1 MLLSQLDYKKNIIF
15 TGDFNVKFNNND
27 KLADS
32 LCDLFASFGM
42 YPTVKENTRNNS
54 CLDNVFTNINQ
65 SYIEVNVFD
74 TSFSDHLAV
83 SFDFT
88 YTYEKQCKTK
98 IMYRP
103 ITDEGL
109 FLLHNQIEN
118 INWQL
123 LFDQDSNIEE
133 KFSNFLDNIVHC
145 VDSCLPMKSKLVD
158 KSSPPKIYWFDD
170 ELKQLREKLVIMK
183 QFHQAFPEL
192 ISREEL
198 NNLRNKYRYLIK
210 IKRKNAVDMYINQ
223 ASNKN
228 LAMWNLIKQNGGKQT
243 CSNKKSSTL
252 NSDNFNEFFTN
263 IAKNIVNQLPKMN
276 TDRVNKMVDVV
287 TTRVFD
293 TYNRYS
299 PLNNNHNESLASLS
313 TLKRFSKD
321 QRLKK
326 VLTREADQKARD
338 AQLFD
343 IKENHPDVQLP
354 RKRPFMGLSC
364 QNCLL
369 TSRVSS
375 VNV

>member
-276 TDRVNKMVDVV
+276 TD
-287 TTRVFD
+287 
-293 TYNRYS
+293 S
-299 PLNNNHNESLASLS
+299 
-313 TLKRFSKD
+313 
-321 QRLKK
+321 
-326 VLTREADQKARD
+326 
-338 AQLFD
+338 
-343 IKENHPDVQLP
+343 LP
-354 RKRPFMGLSC
+354 RIQRAQFLVVWQRKNNLGFK
-364 QNCLL
+364 
-369 TSRVSS
+369 
-375 VNV
+375 